1 MKILILKQI
10 NILKFIINILSLLFL
25 FSMSSQSESDT
36 IYVKNKYGIRAGID
50 LSKQIRMLT
59 EEYSGLSLYGDIK
72 IKERLFIVA
81 ELGNDQ
87 KTIETENINSK
98 LSGSYI
104 KTGFNYNL
112 YNNLPGLNNEIYVG
126 LRYSQSLFKNELI
139 DYSIYN
145 KDRFWNDQRILE
157 YKEFDN
163 LKSSWIEFVVGF
175 NSEIKN
181 NLFMGLSLRLNRML
195 KQDTPENF
203 TNLFIPGFNKVT
215 ENNNFGT
222 GITYSIIYQIPIIK
236 K

>member
-1 MKILILKQI
+1 
-10 NILKFIINILSLLFL
+10 
-25 FSMSSQSESDT
+25 MSSQSESDT
-36 IYVKNKYGIRAGID
+36 IYVKNKYGFRAGID

-72 IKERLFIVA
+72 IKERIFIVA

-126 LRYSQSLFKNELI
+126 LRYSQSSFKNEII

-145 KDRFWNDQRILE
+145 KDRFWNDQRIFE

-195 KQDTPENF
+195 KQDIPENF

>member
-1 MKILILKQI
+1 
-10 NILKFIINILSLLFL
+10 
-25 FSMSSQSESDT
+25 MSSQSESDT

-145 KDRFWNDQRILE
+145 KDRFWNDQRIIE

-195 KQDTPENF
+195 KQDIPENF

-222 GITYSIIYQIPIIK
+222 GFTYSIIYQIPIIK

>member
-1 MKILILKQI
+1 
-10 NILKFIINILSLLFL
+10 
-25 FSMSSQSESDT
+25 MSSQSESDT

-87 KTIETENINSK
+87 KIIETENINSK

>member
-1 MKILILKQI
+1 
-10 NILKFIINILSLLFL
+10 
-25 FSMSSQSESDT
+25 MSSQSKSDT

-195 KQDTPENF
+195 KQDIPENF

>member
-1 MKILILKQI
+1 
-10 NILKFIINILSLLFL
+10 
-25 FSMSSQSESDT
+25 MSSQSENDT

-145 KDRFWNDQRILE
+145 KDRFWNDQRISE

-195 KQDTPENF
+195 KQDIPENF